1 MPSKDDKSIDKISA
15 LKKNIKKLRLML
27 SEHRKK
33 EEILKERCE
42 RLEMAIEAGGFGFWD
57 WDLITNEAYFNPTY
71 YTMLGYEPGEFT
83 ASYQSWYN
91 LLHPDD
97 RINVVPRIKK
107 YVELG
112 QSYEEE
118 FRLRCKDGTW
128 KWISGKGKIFI
139 NGASGIPYWAVGVHI
154 DITERKTAK
163 QALLESKKR
172 LDEESDKLRTISEN
186 APFGIVLMDSNGR
199 FEYVNPKFME
209 MFGYNLHDVPDGK
222 TWFRKAYPD
231 HEYRK
236 NVIKTWL
243 TDLES
248 FKQKSKVGERPNYTF
263 TVTCK
268 DGSKKTINFIPVFL
282 PNGGHLLTCEDIT
295 ERLYLESQLRQA
307 QKTEAI
313 GTLAGGIAH
322 DFNNILTALM
332 GYATLIK
339 IKLKTTDPLIT
350 YADQILTASQKAAD
364 LIKNLL
370 AFSRKQPLNLT
381 YIDVNNIIKST
392 EKLLKRLLT
401 EDIELK
407 TKLTKDN
414 TVIMADQSQI
424 DQILFNLASNAR
436 DAMPNGGRLTIET
449 DIVNLDKEYI
459 EKYGFG
465 KPGRYVMIKVTDT
478 GSGMD
483 KDTLDK
489 IFDPFFTTKEVGKGT
504 GLGLATVY
512 GIVKQHN
519 GFINVDSVL
528 NVGTT
533 FHIYLPALSTE
544 IEQIPI
550 EPVSIPTGNE
560 TVLVAEDNEDVR
572 AFLKEVLIKH
582 GYRVIE
588 AQDGEDAIKKFMTH
602 KDIDLIILD
611 TVMPKKNGLEAFKE
625 IYKLEPDVRFI
636 FMSGYSRDI
645 VLEKGIG
652 DKEFDFI
659 PKPVEVEKLLL
670 KIREVLSS

>member
-139 NGASGIPYWAVGVHI
+139 NGASGIPYRAAGVHI
-154 DITERKTAK
+154 DITERKTAE

-186 APFGIVLMDSNGR
+186 APFGIVLMDSSGR

-625 IYKLEPDVRFI
+625 IYKLEPDVRVI

>member
-1 MPSKDDKSIDKISA
+1 
-15 LKKNIKKLRLML
+15 
-27 SEHRKK
+27 
-33 EEILKERCE
+33 
-42 RLEMAIEAGGFGFWD
+42 
-57 WDLITNEAYFNPTY
+57 
-71 YTMLGYEPGEFT
+71 
-83 ASYQSWYN
+83 
-91 LLHPDD
+91 
-97 RINVVPRIKK
+97 
-107 YVELG
+107 
-112 QSYEEE
+112 
-118 FRLRCKDGTW
+118 
-128 KWISGKGKIFI
+128 
-139 NGASGIPYWAVGVHI
+139 
-154 DITERKTAK
+154 
-163 QALLESKKR
+163 

-350 YADQILTASQKAAD
+350 YADQVLTASQKAAD

-625 IYKLEPDVRFI
+625 IYKLEPDVRVI

>member
-139 NGASGIPYWAVGVHI
+139 NGASGIPYRAAGVHI
-154 DITERKTAK
+154 DITERKAAE

-625 IYKLEPDVRFI
+625 IYKLEPDVRVI

>member
-139 NGASGIPYWAVGVHI
+139 NGASGIPYRAAGVHI
-154 DITERKTAK
+154 DITERKAAE

-186 APFGIVLMDSNGR
+186 APFGIVLTDSSGR

-248 FKQKSKVGERPNYTF
+248 FKQKSKAGERPNYTF

-625 IYKLEPDVRFI
+625 IYKLEPDVRVI

>member
-139 NGASGIPYWAVGVHI
+139 NGASGIPYRAAGVHI
-154 DITERKTAK
+154 DITERKAAE

-392 EKLLKRLLT
+392 EKLL
-401 EDIELK
+401 
-407 TKLTKDN
+407 N
-414 TVIMADQSQI
+414 N
-424 DQILFNLASNAR
+424 LFCHSFY
-436 DAMPNGGRLTIET
+436 
-449 DIVNLDKEYI
+449 IV
-459 EKYGFG
+459 
-465 KPGRYVMIKVTDT
+465 
-478 GSGMD
+478 
-483 KDTLDK
+483 
-489 IFDPFFTTKEVGKGT
+489 
-504 GLGLATVY
+504 
-512 GIVKQHN
+512 
-519 GFINVDSVL
+519 
-528 NVGTT
+528 
-533 FHIYLPALSTE
+533 
-544 IEQIPI
+544 
-550 EPVSIPTGNE
+550 
-560 TVLVAEDNEDVR
+560 
-572 AFLKEVLIKH
+572 
-582 GYRVIE
+582 
-588 AQDGEDAIKKFMTH
+588 
-602 KDIDLIILD
+602 
-611 TVMPKKNGLEAFKE
+611 
-625 IYKLEPDVRFI
+625 
-636 FMSGYSRDI
+636 YS
-645 VLEKGIG
+645 
-652 DKEFDFI
+652 
-659 PKPVEVEKLLL
+659 
-670 KIREVLSS
+670 

>member
-57 WDLITNEAYFNPTY
+57 WDLITNEAYFSPTY

-139 NGASGIPYWAVGVHI
+139 NGASGIPYRAAGVHI
-154 DITERKTAK
+154 DITERKAAE

-625 IYKLEPDVRFI
+625 IYKLEPDVRVI